1 MKSILFYSFKGGVGR
16 TQTLLNVAKYLAN
29 DLGKKILIVDFD
41 IYAPGVSYHL
51 DLGKKEDE
59 DYLIGKL

>member
-1 MKSILFYSFKGGVGR
+1 M
-16 TQTLLNVAKYLAN
+16 ADA
-29 DLGKKILIVDFD
+29 KKILIVDFD

-59 DYLIGKL
+59 DYLIGGLLKIFKRIKGG